1 MSAAAQGAYPL
12 ATDPRE
18 LERLR
23 FQHEVW
29 GPTTRAFLART
40 GVGAGARVVDLGCG
54 PGFVALELAELV
66 GEGGHVLAVDESPS
80 WTAHLGREAAGLP
93 QVEVR
98 RARIEELELE
108 EGSCDLVFARWV
120 FSFLADPAAV
130 VRRLARALRPG
141 GLLAIEDYNH
151 EGVSLFPPSEGFRAA
166 VRATRALYARAGGD
180 AFVAGRAP
188 ALFAAAGL
196 ETASIVPNAL
206 CGGPSSPVFRWAGLF
221 FPHYSARLEE
231 LGLMSAAER
240 ERFLREWAERERD
253 PDALFFSPYVV
264 DCLARRPR

>member
-1 MSAAAQGAYPL
+1 VSPAAQGEYPL

-54 PGFVALELAELV
+54 PGLVTLELAELV
-66 GEGGHVLAVDESPS
+66 GPRGSVLAVDESPS
-80 WTAHLGREAAGLP
+80 WTAHVEREASPLR
-93 QVEVR
+93 QVAVR

-108 EGSCDLVFARWV
+108 PESCDLVFARWV
-120 FSFLADPAAV
+120 FSFLADPVSV
-130 VRRLARALRPG
+130 VRRLARALKHG

-166 VRATRALYARAGGD
+166 VRATRALYARSGGD
-180 AFVAGRAP
+180 AFVAGRSA
-188 ALFAAAGL
+188 AIFAAAGL
-196 ETASIVPNAL
+196 ETVSIVPNAL
-206 CGGPSSPVFRWAGLF
+206 CGGPSSPAFRWAGLF
-221 FPHYSARLEE
+221 FPHYSARMEE
-231 LGLMSAAER
+231 LGLLSREER
-240 ERFLREWAERERD
+240 ERFLREWAEREAD
-253 PDALFFSPYVV
+253 PTALFFSPLVV
-264 DCLARRPR
+264 DALARRV